1 MSDLL
6 WRTVMVSDCLVLQG
20 LSRGSAE
27 SDSDG
32 AGTQSTDLQGAS
44 KVPPSP
50 FGDTAQ
56 ERLLL
61 EEEGSF
67 RGPVPGAQRGQRGF
81 VIGDFHGNRLRGAAK
96 VKREAGEQKMPGRG
110 SRRS

>member
-32 AGTQSTDLQGAS
+32 AGTQSTDLQAAS
-44 KVPPSP
+44 KVP
-50 FGDTAQ
+50 
-56 ERLLL
+56 
-61 EEEGSF
+61 
-67 RGPVPGAQRGQRGF
+67 
-81 VIGDFHGNRLRGAAK
+81 LRHLGTQP
-96 VKREAGEQKMPGRG
+96 RRG
-110 SRRS
+110 SC